1 MECGGDGIVISTPT
15 GSTAYS
21 LSAGGPI
28 VEPEADN
35 IIITPICSHD
45 VASRCIVA
53 SGHRVITVGMTSAS
67 RRNAYLSAD
76 GGKTIR
82 LNMGD
87 EVIVRKS
94 KLTTQLVRLN
104 DRSFYDVV
112 NNKFRKV

>member
-1 MECGGDGIVISTPT
+1 M
-15 GSTAYS
+15 
-21 LSAGGPI
+21 
-28 VEPEADN
+28 
-35 IIITPICSHD
+35 
-45 VASRCIVA
+45 
-53 SGHRVITVGMTSAS
+53 ITVGMTSAS